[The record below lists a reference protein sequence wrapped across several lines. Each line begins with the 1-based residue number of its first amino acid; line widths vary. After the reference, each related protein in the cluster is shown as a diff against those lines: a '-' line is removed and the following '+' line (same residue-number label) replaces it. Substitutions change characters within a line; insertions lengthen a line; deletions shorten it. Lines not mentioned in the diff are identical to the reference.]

1 MKPNVAFASHKRN
14 FTGYMR
20 VVVEHIGTLE
30 RSHNP
35 GEAGSVGERR
45 LKILDI
51 PAGAGQV
58 TDALREQG
66 HEVTPADI
74 NEDRPDFVFADMTAR
89 FPFEDGSFDVS
100 LCLEGIEHMIDP
112 VHLLRELI
120 RVVRPGGRVI
130 LSTPNVMNFHS
141 RLQFL
146 FTGTLY
152 QFCPSTLRDIPPGV
166 QADRFHI
173 APTDYHR
180 LRYLADHFGCD
191 VERVL
196 GDKWKR
202 AGLLPIYG
210 LLWLVGYP
218 WARRLFFNREA
229 NQWRA
234 RNQEIFRHINSPAAL
249 FSRSLVVVL
258 KKRAGALPSEARA
271 PGQERRDVRTM
282 VR

>member
-1 MKPNVAFASHKRN
+1 MKPNIEFASHKRN

-20 VVVEHIGTLE
+20 VVVDHIASLA
-30 RSHNP
+30 
-35 GEAGSVGERR
+35 AGDGAGGAASANTPARR
-45 LKILDI
+45 FKVLDI

-58 TDALREQG
+58 CDALRAMG

-74 NEDRPDFVFADMTAR
+74 NEDRPDFVFADMTQR
-89 FPFEDGSFDVS
+89 FPFEDGTFDIS

-112 VHLLRELI
+112 VHLLSELI

-130 LSTPNVMNFHS
+130 ISTPNVMNFAS

-152 QFCPSTLRDIPPGV
+152 QFCPSTLRDIPRGV

-173 APTDYHR
+173 APADYHR
-180 LRYLADHFGCD
+180 VRYLAEYFGCRM
-191 VERVL
+191 ETVL

-202 AGLLPIYG
+202 AWLAPVYWA
-210 LLWLVGYP
+210 LWALGYP
-218 WARRLFFNREA
+218 WARMLFFNREA

-234 RNQEIFRHINSPAAL
+234 RNEEIFRHINTPAAM
-249 FSRSLVVVL
+249 FSRSIIFVL
-258 KKRAGALPSEARA
+258 RKNEDAAAMAGAS
-271 PGQERRDVRTM
+271 
-282 VR
+282 

>member
-20 VVVEHIGTLE
+20 AVVDHIATLPRPME
-30 RSHNP
+30 KGGASGDGLR
-35 GEAGSVGERR
+35 
-45 LKILDI
+45 ILDI

-66 HEVTPADI
+66 HTVTPADI
-74 NEDRPDFVFADMTAR
+74 NEDRPDFVFADMTRR
-89 FPFEDGSFDVS
+89 FPFDDDSFDVS

-112 VHLLRELI
+112 VHLLSELI
-120 RVVRPGGRVI
+120 RVVRPGGWVI
-130 LSTPNVMNFHS
+130 LSTPNVMNFWS

-152 QFCPSTLRDIPPGV
+152 QFCPSTLRDIPPGM

-180 LRYLADHFGCD
+180 LRYLADYFGCD
-191 VERVL
+191 METVL

-202 AGLLPIYG
+202 RGLVPVYG
-210 LLWLVGYP
+210 LLWLLGYP
-218 WARRLFFNREA
+218 WARMLFFNREA
-229 NQWRA
+229 APWRA
-234 RNQEIFRHINSPAAL
+234 RNEQIFRHINTPAAL
-249 FSRSLVVVL
+249 FSRSIIFVL
-258 KKRAGALPSEARA
+258 RKRGTPST
-271 PGQERRDVRTM
+271 P
-282 VR
+282 